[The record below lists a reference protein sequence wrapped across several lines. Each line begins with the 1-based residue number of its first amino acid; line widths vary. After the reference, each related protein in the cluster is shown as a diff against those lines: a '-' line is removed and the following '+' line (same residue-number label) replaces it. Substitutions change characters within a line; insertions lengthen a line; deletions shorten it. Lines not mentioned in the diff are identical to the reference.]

1 MAHFMDNPA
10 QMVVLYTLLMV
21 LSIASATSELVG
33 CGTLECDCQV
43 ENRTLSAL
51 GQASFN
57 SSYIGNGTMPLT
69 WTLGLQENTGPRP
82 AVHRPHRP
90 ILLSRP
96 ATKHMTTLFQFKFVD
111 PENATCP
118 DIMGA
123 GCVRD
128 LISLAKQ
135 EASPD
140 SSMSKNQTLDTEGFC
155 RELAVALFDKAP
167 KSCDPL
173 WLGRSQEGIHVDAL
187 TGPSASQP
195 IADLGA
201 CRPSTGKNYSVSM
214 VESYRWAVSYENPD
228 LNMTL
233 HGVTPVMTLFYPNSL
248 SSQQAMPVDVHLSC
262 LTTPLH
268 QAVRKGDERM
278 VKALINAGAD
288 VSAQD
293 NSARTALHLACEAE
307 EAGIVQLL
315 LDDGADPSTADYN
328 GRTPLHEAVG
338 RDTIILQKLLRR
350 DGVDLNPREMLNGL
364 TPLFYEASLGRKDAF
379 TELIYYG
386 ADADICSVNG
396 ETVLQRATLGNHA
409 DIVRLLLDRG
419 VNINVRDSHGYTAVL
434 VAAIAGANECL
445 QLLLKAG
452 ADISVVDNYGRN
464 ALHIAAWNGRKSTV
478 RLLLRKGVDPKA
490 LDNRGSC
497 ALCWAVQRR
506 HDGLIRI
513 LKHAQKNPVSR
524 FIATLP
530 SFPWRGRGKKFC
542 APVSILAVA
551 HHHHSA

>member
-10 QMVVLYTLLMV
+10 QMVLFYALIMV
-21 LSIASATSELVG
+21 LSIASATTELVG

-69 WTLGLQENTGPRP
+69 WTLGLQETQDPDRPSIDLIDRSFYLGLPQNVSLSNTTAFGGC
-82 AVHRPHRP
+82 A
-90 ILLSRP
+90 LFF
-96 ATKHMTTLFQFKFVD
+96 TDMTTLLKFKFVD
-111 PENATCP
+111 PENGTCP

-123 GCVRD
+123 DCVRD

-155 RELAVALFDKAP
+155 RELAVALYDKTP
-167 KSCDPL
+167 RSCNPL
-173 WLGRSQEGIHVDAL
+173 WLGRSQESIHVDAL
-187 TGPSASQP
+187 TGPSASRP
-195 IADLGA
+195 IADLRA
-201 CRPSTGKNYSVSM
+201 CRPTTGKNYSVSM
-214 VESYRWAVSYENPD
+214 VDSYQSAVSYENPD

-233 HGVTPVMTLFYPNSL
+233 HGSSDLINLIL
-248 SSQQAMPVDVHLSC
+248 SIPHVVPLLHSRHLQAKDESGHNLLYHIVEHGLEHLIEHFAQWILESSIPDC
-262 LTTPLH
+262 GWTPLH

-278 VKALINAGAD
+278 VKALIDAGVD
-288 VSAQD
+288 ISTRG

-307 EAGIVQLL
+307 EARIVQLL
-315 LDDGADPSTADYN
+315 LDHGADPSAADYN

-338 RDTIILQKLLRR
+338 RDTIILQELLRR
-350 DGVDLNPREMLNGL
+350 DGVDLNPQEMLNGL
-364 TPLFYEASLGRKDAF
+364 TPLFYEAWLGRRDAF
-379 TELIYYG
+379 TALIYKG
-386 ADADICSVNG
+386 ADAGICSVNG

-419 VNINVRDSHGYTAVL
+419 VDINAQDNHGYTAVL

-452 ADISVVDNYGRN
+452 ADISAVDNYGRN
-464 ALHIAAWNGRKSTV
+464 ALHIAAWNGRTGQLGLMSV
-478 RLLLRKGVDPKA
+478 VL
-490 LDNRGSC
+490 GS
-497 ALCWAVQRR
+497 
-506 HDGLIRI
+506 
-513 LKHAQKNPVSR
+513 
-524 FIATLP
+524 
-530 SFPWRGRGKKFC
+530 
-542 APVSILAVA
+542 
-551 HHHHSA
+551 